1 MAILNIYNLT
11 LKHQIETKEKTIE
24 SVMSNHA
31 ELKLCILPKLVI
43 LNGEFI
49 LPEEWSRKLNKND
62 ILEVRFLPE
71 GGGGGSARTVAM
83 IAVAVL
89 AAAAATAA
97 VAATGTAGLAAAAVY
112 AGVYAV
118 AYITGSYAVNALL
131 PPPMPKIAG
140 INYAEKESPTYSLT
154 SQGNTARVG
163 DAVTISYG
171 RHMLY
176 PDLGAIPYTQ
186 YDNSND
192 DLYLYQLFVVGLGEY
207 DIEKIRIED
216 TPIENFKGIEY
227 EIIEPN
233 QPITKFNHN
242 IVLAK
247 EVTGQTLK
255 YDDYQGAFTLNKPDS
270 IINAIEVDLVAP
282 SGLYYNNNSGGL
294 DPKSVEVLIEAR
306 KIDYEGNPIGDFFTV
321 ITETITASQAKQ
333 VRRTFK
339 ADVEEGRYEVRAK
352 RLTKE
357 STEPRESTTITWSA
371 LKGYLATDVQY
382 KDMTLVAM
390 KMLATDNL
398 SSQTSKKVNFI
409 VTRKLPTWNP
419 QTGWSEPVP
428 TNSIAWALADIC
440 RASYCGNIP
449 DENINLNQLYHLDQE
464 YQLEGDTFNAVFDS
478 RLKLQEMLDR
488 VGKASRTIIYHNL
501 NTIDFVR
508 DSFEDLES
516 MMFTSRNILKDSL
529 SIKYLLPTSETI
541 DYVEATY
548 FDEKTWTQKTI
559 DVTLPGSQK
568 TKRTQMT
575 MFGITN
581 KEQVIRQAQYFLK
594 TNKYRRKLV
603 TFTTELE
610 GSIPSIG
617 SLIKLSY
624 PMPQW
629 GIDGVVQEYF
639 TKTSKIDEKTNKT
652 EHFLTLSE
660 IINFEEGK
668 QYFISLRDRYGV
680 AKKSIEVVRTPDLIE
695 NQVKLLESPNVD
707 IYTGDQ
713 MEKTY
718 FIFGEAKETEIYAK
732 VLSIIPQD
740 EYKIQISANIDDSRV
755 YEETPTEGVV

>member
-1 MAILNIYNLT
+1 
-11 LKHQIETKEKTIE
+11 
-24 SVMSNHA
+24 
-31 ELKLCILPKLVI
+31 
-43 LNGEFI
+43 
-49 LPEEWSRKLNKND
+49 
-62 ILEVRFLPE
+62 
-71 GGGGGSARTVAM
+71 
-83 IAVAVL
+83 
-89 AAAAATAA
+89 

-118 AYITGSYAVNALL
+118 TYIAGSFAVNALL
-131 PPPMPKIAG
+131 PPPVPKIAG
-140 INYAEKESPTYSLT
+140 VNYTEKESPTYSLT

-186 YDNSND
+186 YDNTND

-216 TPIENFKGIEY
+216 TPIENFKCIEY

-242 IVLAK
+242 VVLAK

-255 YDDYQGAFTLNKPDS
+255 HDEYQGAFTLNKPDS
-270 IINAIEVDLVAP
+270 VIDAIEVDLIAP
-282 SGLYYNNNSGGL
+282 SGMYYNNNTGGL
-294 DPKSVEVLIEAR
+294 DERSVDILIEAR
-306 KIDYEGNPIGDFFTV
+306 QIDDEGNPIGEFFTV
-321 ITETITASQAKQ
+321 ISEKISATQAKQ

-339 ADVEEGRYEVRAK
+339 AIVPEGRYEVRAK
-352 RLTKE
+352 RLAAE
-357 STEPRESTTITWSA
+357 STSPRESTAITWSA
-371 LKGYLATDVQY
+371 LKGYLATDVKY

-398 SSQTSKKVNFI
+398 SAQTSKKVNFI
-409 VTRKLPTWNP
+409 VTRKLPTWHP

-440 RASYCGNIP
+440 RSSYCGNIP

-464 YQLEGDTFNAVFDS
+464 YQLEGDSFNAVFDS

-516 MMFTSRNILKDSL
+516 MMFTSRNIIKDSL
-529 SIKYLLPTSETI
+529 SIKFLLPTSETI
-541 DYVEATY
+541 DYVEAAY
-548 FDEKTWTQKTI
+548 FDERTWTQKTI
-559 DVTLPGSQK
+559 DVTLPGSKK

-581 KEQVIRQAQYFLK
+581 KEQAIRQAQYFLK

-629 GIDGVVQEYF
+629 GIDGVILEHF
-639 TKTSKIDEKTNKT
+639 TKVIKVDEETNKT

-668 QYFISLRDRYGV
+668 QYFISLRDKYGV
-680 AKKSIEVVRTPDLIE
+680 AKKSIEVVKSADLIE

-707 IYTGDQ
+707 IYTGDE

-732 VLSIIPQD
+732 VLSIIPKD
-740 EYKIQISANIDDSRV
+740 EYTIQISANIDDSRV
-755 YEETPTEGVV
+755 YEETPTTECV